1 MSNRTTFTI
10 KQGKTFTRRV
20 EYWYGNPPTP
30 FNMTEY
36 EARMQIRPNFGSTT
50 LYCDLSSSIGPDG
63 SGLNM
68 TPTSGSTVLP
78 KSSGSIGI
86 NISAFSSSQF
96 TWKEG
101 FFDLEIYS
109 GSGVSQ
115 VVHEILSGKI
125 LVLPEITKS

>member
-1 MSNRTTFTI
+1 MSNRTTFTV

-20 EYWYGNPPTP
+20 EYWYGDPPTK
-30 FNMTEY
+30 FDMTEY
-36 EARMQIRPNFGSTT
+36 GARMQIRPNFGSTT
-50 LYCDLSSSIGPDG
+50 LYCDLSSSVGPDG
-63 SGLNM
+63 TGLNM
-68 TPTSGSTVLP
+68 TPTSASVVLP

-86 NISAFSSSQF
+86 TISAHSSSQF
-96 TWKEG
+96 TWREA

-115 VVHEILSGKI
+115 IVHEVVQGKI

>member
-20 EYWYGNPPTP
+20 EYLYGNPPTL

-36 EARMQIRPNFGSTT
+36 RARMQIRPGYGSAI

-63 SGLNM
+63 TGLNM
-68 TPTSGSTVLP
+68 TPVSGGVVLP

-86 NISAFSSSQF
+86 TISAFSSSQF

-115 VVHEILSGKI
+115 VVHEILNGKI